1 MARCT
6 VVPLFRRRP
15 EPWREDVSLASGER
29 VLLARECPSGWI
41 VATTDALWLPER
53 NSSVRVGWEAVDS
66 ATWDRESSTLTVRQT
81 ALLGQRP
88 RRWVVRMNDDRDLLL
103 LIKERV
109 RASLVDT
116 RHIVI
121 DDDLG
126 VTIVAR
132 RAPRADYLSWAVSV
146 DPGIDVDD
154 PDVRARID
162 DALRMLRRDLGQ

>member
-1 MARCT
+1 
-6 VVPLFRRRP
+6 
-15 EPWREDVSLASGER
+15 
-29 VLLARECPSGWI
+29 
-41 VATTDALWLPER
+41 
-53 NSSVRVGWEAVDS
+53 
-66 ATWDRESSTLTVRQT
+66 
-81 ALLGQRP
+81 
-88 RRWVVRMNDDRDLLL
+88 MNDDRDLLL

-116 RHIVI
+116 RHILI

-132 RAPRADYLSWAVSV
+132 RAPRADSLSWAVSV